1 MAGLGRTADPAMAL
15 RRPIPAVP
23 MPVPMPVGGWRYLIA
38 LGSNVRH
45 HRHGL
50 PAAVL
55 AAALEG
61 LAGAGL
67 DRYGL
72 ASGEGLRVLRVSPI
86 IASAPMGPSRRR
98 YANGAALITC
108 PLSPPDLLALLKA
121 VEREFGRRARGQRWG
136 ARVLDLDIVL
146 WQGGGWRSAG
156 RRGDG
161 FRGDL
166 VIPHR
171 HFRGR
176 DFVLGPAAVV
186 APEWRDPATGLSLR
200 QLAGRH
206 RRAMRQGE
214 TTGRTTP

>member
-1 MAGLGRTADPAMAL
+1 MAGLLRIADPGMAL
-15 RRPIPAVP
+15 RQRFPAVP
-23 MPVPMPVGGWRYLIA
+23 MPMGGWRYLIA

-55 AAALEG
+55 AAALKRLDG
-61 LAGAGL
+61 AVLA
-67 DRYGL
+67 YG
-72 ASGEGLRVLRVSPI
+72 GGLRVLRVSPI
-86 IASAPMGPSRRR
+86 IASEPMGPSRRR

-108 PLSPPDLLALLKA
+108 PLSPPELLALLKA
-121 VEREFGRRARGQRWG
+121 VEREFGRRAAGQRWG

-156 RRGDG
+156 WRGDG
-161 FRGDL
+161 FRGGL

-186 APEWRDPATGLSLR
+186 APEWRDPVTGLSLR

-206 RRAMRQGE
+206 RRAMRRGE
-214 TTGRTTP
+214 TRGRTTP